1 MRIRPYEPDRD
12 FTKISHWINDER
24 THALWCAGR
33 FPYPLSADS
42 FHGVLSD
49 MERNS
54 GDKPFTAVD
63 ENGRAVGFFCCWIDR
78 ENSNAMLKFVVVD
91 SSARGRGY
99 GREMINLAARYAFD
113 VETVDTVTLN
123 VFSVNGP
130 ARKCY
135 SSAGFKEI
143 SVTDNAFSFGGE
155 SWGRCFMRMENK
167 LKEDIL

>member
-1 MRIRPYEPDRD
+1 MRIRPDKPDRD

-123 VFSVNGP
+123 ESNSWTATVNNLEMY
-130 ARKCY
+130 KD
-135 SSAGFKEI
+135 S
-143 SVTDNAFSFGGE
+143 GE
-155 SWGRCFMRMENK
+155 EHVYANRRQA
-167 LKEDIL
+167 LR